1 MNLRNLSISQKVFIV
16 FAIVVLLATFSFLH
30 LLDKTY
36 QQQLVREGRIIS
48 QQVIIFRRWVSGF
61 GTVWTKDKYN
71 PNTGYLVSTEA
82 QNAVLKA
89 YKTDEILQN
98 LGTVHFYA
106 HNPALATRELSELT
120 NLEYGWSFRAVSD
133 RYLAPTDKPDK
144 WEAKAIKIIKEEF
157 KKGNT
162 SGEYWGWDG
171 DKFRFAKALKVEKG
185 CLKCHGTPDQ
195 IDPIFKKAII
205 AKYGEEAFKRA
216 TGYKLGELRGIISV
230 TILPPGLL
238 SSALE
243 EIDIWNVLALILAF
257 AIFWY
262 FAKNE
267 IIRPIEKLT
276 QAAHDISVGKLDTD
290 LGVRGLKEEEV
301 KDEITKLAI
310 AIDRLRASIQIAMER
325 LRKRKK

>member
-1 MNLRNLSISQKVFIV
+1 MDLKNLSISQKVLLVFI
-16 FAIVVLLATFSFLH
+16 IVVVIATLSFLH

-36 QQQLVREGRIIS
+36 QQQLIKEGRIIA
-48 QQVIIFRRWVSGF
+48 QQVIIFRRWIAGF

-71 PNTGYLVSTEA
+71 PDTGYLVEIA
-82 QNAVLKA
+82 ANNGILKS
-89 YKTDEILQN
+89 YRTDEELQT
-98 LGTVHFYA
+98 LGEVHFYA
-106 HNPALATRELSELT
+106 HNPALATRELSALT
-120 NLEYGWSFRAVSD
+120 NIEYGWSFRAASD
-133 RYLAPTDKPDK
+133 RYLTPADKPDK
-144 WEAKAIKIIKEEF
+144 WEAEAIKKIKEEL

-195 IDPIFKKAII
+195 VDPVFKKAII

-216 TGYKLGELRGIISV
+216 SGYKLGELRGIISI
-230 TILPPGLL
+230 TIVPPSLL
-238 SSALE
+238 GTAMKM
-243 EIDIWNVLALILAF
+243 IDIWNILALLLAF
-257 AIFWY
+257 IIFWY

-267 IIRPIEKLT
+267 IIKPIEKLT
-276 QAAHDISVGKLDTD
+276 QAAHDISVGKLDID

-301 KDEITKLAI
+301 RDEITKLAI

>member
-1 MNLRNLSISQKVFIV
+1 MGIKNLSISQKVLIV
-16 FAIVVLLATFSFLH
+16 FIIVVTLATASFLH
-30 LLDKTY
+30 LLDKNY
-36 QQQLVREGRIIS
+36 QQQLIKEGRLIA
-48 QQVIIFRRWVSGF
+48 QQVIIFRRWIAGF

-71 PNTGYLVSTEA
+71 PDTGYLVALDA
-82 QNAVLKA
+82 QNGVLKS
-89 YKTDEILQN
+89 YRTGEELQN
-98 LGTVHFYA
+98 LDEVHFYA

-120 NLEYGWSFRAVSD
+120 NIEYGWSFKAVSD
-133 RYLAPTDKPDK
+133 RYLSPTDKPDK
-144 WEAKAIKIIKEEF
+144 WEAKAIREIRKEL

-195 IDPIFKKAII
+195 VDPIFKKAII
-205 AKYGEEAFKRA
+205 AKYGEDAFKRA
-216 TGYKLGELRGIISV
+216 SGYKEGELRGIISV
-230 TILPPGLL
+230 TIVPPSLL
-238 SSALE
+238 GTAMKMV
-243 EIDIWNVLALILAF
+243 DIWNILALILAF
-257 AIFWY
+257 IIFWY
-262 FAKNE
+262 FAKSE
-267 IIRPIEKLT
+267 IIKPIEKLT
-276 QAAHDISVGKLDTD
+276 QAAHDISVGKLDLD